1 VCVYVGMA
9 GGPAHWRAHVGA
21 CLCVCVRVYR
31 ITSCKQCLGR
41 VKSTLKE
48 QGLGYARFL
57 AFEDL
62 FAYTMVRTHPSEP

>member
-1 VCVYVGMA
+1 
-9 GGPAHWRAHVGA
+9 
-21 CLCVCVRVYR
+21 VYR